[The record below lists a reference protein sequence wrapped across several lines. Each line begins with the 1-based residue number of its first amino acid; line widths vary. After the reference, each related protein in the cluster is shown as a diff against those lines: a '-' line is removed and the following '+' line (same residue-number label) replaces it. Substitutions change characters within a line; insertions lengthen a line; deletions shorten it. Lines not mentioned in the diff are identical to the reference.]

1 MRAVKSV
8 LTAAGNLKLKYPDE
22 DESIL
27 LLRAIND
34 VNLPK
39 FLAHDLPLFEGITS
53 DLFPGVVL
61 PEPDYDNIN
70 DAIKDNIARMGLQ
83 PVPWFIMKIIQIYEM
98 MLVRHGFMI
107 VGDPLGGKTSAYKVL
122 AAALA
127 DLQTSGLMEEYKV
140 DFRIINPKS
149 MPMSQLY
156 GSFDPV
162 SHEWSDGVLANAFR
176 EQASATDENRKWII
190 FDGPVD
196 AIWIENMNTVLDD
209 NKKVYTIA
217 SALYQLLH
225 FSFV

>member
-8 LTAAGNLKLKYPDE
+8 LTAAGNLKLQYPEE

-39 FLAHDLPLFEGITS
+39 FLAHDLPLFAGITS
-53 DLFPGVVL
+53 DLFPGVTL
-61 PEPDYDNIN
+61 PQPDYEYMT
-70 DAIKDNIARMGLQ
+70 DALNDNIARMGLQ
-83 PVPWFIMKIIQIYEM
+83 SVPWFISKIIQIYEM

-107 VGDPLGGKTSAYKVL
+107 VGDPMGGKTSAYKVL

-127 DLQTSGLMEEYKV
+127 DLQTSGLLEEFKV
-140 DFRIINPKS
+140 DYRIINPKS
-149 MPMSQLY
+149 ITMGQLY

-162 SHEWSDGVLANAFR
+162 SHEWSDGVLANSFR
-176 EQASATDENRKWII
+176 EQASATDENRKWIV

-209 NKKVYTIA
+209 NKKVIYNVCMA
-217 SALYQLLH
+217 MHLH
-225 FSFV
+225 A